1 MCVFLVTDDH
11 QQHTTTN
18 QHHKTE
24 RNPQQPHPTNHPPSH
39 YHPQPPPHHLPL
51 PPERKRSFPSAD
63 PSVVP
68 PIPMTAPHMH
78 DPRHIHGNGNGA
90 TCDLPT
96 ISVSPYKVKRL
107 GEFDQDTVSR
117 LAEQL
122 KDWLDN
128 QTRVSQGMFAQ
139 RVLSRSQGTLSLL
152 LTRKSAPISSSGEE
166 VWRKIRE
173 FLHDECQQRD
183 LIQFAYQQN

>member
-1 MCVFLVTDDH
+1 M
-11 QQHTTTN
+11 
-18 QHHKTE
+18 
-24 RNPQQPHPTNHPPSH
+24 
-39 YHPQPPPHHLPL
+39 
-51 PPERKRSFPSAD
+51 
-63 PSVVP
+63 
-68 PIPMTAPHMH
+68 
-78 DPRHIHGNGNGA
+78 
-90 TCDLPT
+90 
-96 ISVSPYKVKRL
+96 KRL